1 MASMIGAMS
10 MASSTI
16 PPLSKLQHGFYDWLL
31 RQDIEPDFSVLLT
44 ALAGVIVMLVLAL
57 IIDALSRLVLG
68 KLIPMIVNNT
78 VDAARAESWKTALL
92 KHTLARHS
100 AHIAGALVVY
110 LMTAEVL
117 AAYPPVVVAV
127 RNLIEGYLVLV
138 IVIAI
143 NALLRAGVDVLRQE
157 GWSSRLPLQFISQSA
172 QTVVWLVGSIL
183 IISVV
188 FDQSVGVL
196 LTGLA
201 GMTALVMLIF
211 RDTLLGWVAGIQIVN
226 NDLVREGDWIEVP
239 DFNADGTVTD
249 IGLITV
255 LVRNWDKTVS
265 SIPSYSLISGGFR
278 NWRGMYDSGGRRI
291 KRTLPIDASGV
302 NYCTPEMLE
311 RFRKIEF
318 LRDYINHRVEKIE
331 TFNREHN
338 IDESEPINGRRLTN
352 IGVYRAYLQR
362 YLEHHTAIR
371 QDMTF
376 MVRQLPPG
384 PDGLKIE
391 IYAFCA
397 VQKWTEY
404 EAIQAD
410 IIDHAIAALPAF
422 GLKPFQYPGSGALS
436 TPAAGPPATNRQIR
450 DG

>member
-1 MASMIGAMS
+1 

-31 RQDIEPDFSVLLT
+31 RQDIEPEFSVLLT

-57 IIDALSRLVLG
+57 IIDALSRLVLR
-68 KLIPMIVNNT
+68 KLIPMIVNST

-110 LMTAEVL
+110 LMIAEVL
-117 AAYPPVVVAV
+117 AAYPPVVVVV
-127 RNLIEGYLVLV
+127 RNVIEGYLVLV
-138 IVIAI
+138 TVIAI

-157 GWSSRLPLQFISQSA
+157 GWSNRLPLQFISQSV

-183 IISVV
+183 MISVV

-201 GMTALVMLIF
+201 GATALLAVVF
-211 RDTLLGWVAGIQIVN
+211 RDTVLGWVAGIQIVN
-226 NDLVREGDWIEVP
+226 NDMVREGDWIEVP
-239 DFNADGTVTD
+239 EFNADGKVID

-255 LVRNWDKTVS
+255 LVRNWDKTFS
-265 SIPSYSLISGGFR
+265 SIPSYSLISDGFR

-291 KRTLPIDASGV
+291 KRAVPIDVSGV
-302 NYCTPEMLE
+302 SYCTPEMLA
-311 RFRKIEF
+311 RLRKIEL
-318 LRDYINHRVEKIE
+318 LRDYIDNKLAKIE
-331 TFNREHN
+331 AFNQEHN
-338 IDESEPINGRRLTN
+338 IDESEPANGRRLTN

-371 QDMTF
+371 KDMTL
-376 MVRQLPPG
+376 MVRQLEPG
-384 PDGLKIE
+384 PKGLLIE
-391 IYAFCA
+391 IYAFSA
-397 VQKWTEY
+397 IQSWVEY
-404 EAIQAD
+404 ETIQAD
-410 IIDHAIAALPAF
+410 IFDHAIAALPAF
-422 GLKPFQYPGSGALS
+422 GLKPFQYPGSGSLF
-436 TPAAGPPATNRQIR
+436 TPAAGPPDANRQIG

>member
-1 MASMIGAMS
+1 

-31 RQDIEPDFSVLLT
+31 RQDIEPEFSVLLT

-57 IIDALSRLVLG
+57 IIDALSRLVLR
-68 KLIPMIVNNT
+68 KLIPMIVNST

-110 LMTAEVL
+110 LMIAEVL
-117 AAYPPVVVAV
+117 AAYPPVVVVV

-138 IVIAI
+138 TVIAI

-157 GWSSRLPLQFISQSA
+157 GWSNRLPLQFISQSV

-183 IISVV
+183 MISVV

-201 GMTALVMLIF
+201 GATALLAVVF
-211 RDTLLGWVAGIQIVN
+211 RDTVLGWVAGIQIVN
-226 NDLVREGDWIEVP
+226 NDMVREGDWIEVP
-239 DFNADGTVTD
+239 EFNADGKVID

-255 LVRNWDKTVS
+255 LVRNWDKTFS
-265 SIPSYSLISGGFR
+265 SIPSYSLISDGFR

-291 KRTLPIDASGV
+291 KRAVPIDVSGV
-302 NYCTPEMLE
+302 SYCTPEMLA
-311 RFRKIEF
+311 RLRKIEL
-318 LRDYINHRVEKIE
+318 LRDYIDNKVAKIE
-331 TFNREHN
+331 AFNQEHN
-338 IDESEPINGRRLTN
+338 IDESEPANGRRLTN

-371 QDMTF
+371 KDMTL
-376 MVRQLPPG
+376 MVRQLEPG
-384 PDGLKIE
+384 PKGLLIE
-391 IYAFCA
+391 IYAFSA
-397 VQKWTEY
+397 IQSWVEY
-404 EAIQAD
+404 ETIQAD
-410 IIDHAIAALPAF
+410 IFDHAIAALPAF
-422 GLKPFQYPGSGALS
+422 GLKPFQYPGSGSLF
-436 TPAAGPPATNRQIR
+436 TPAAGPPDANRQIG

>member
-1 MASMIGAMS
+1 

-31 RQDIEPDFSVLLT
+31 RQDIEPEFSVLLT

-57 IIDALSRLVLG
+57 IIDALSRLVLR
-68 KLIPMIVNNT
+68 KLIPMIVNST

-110 LMTAEVL
+110 LMIAEVL
-117 AAYPPVVVAV
+117 AAYPPVVVVV
-127 RNLIEGYLVLV
+127 RNVIEGYLVLV
-138 IVIAI
+138 TVIAI

-157 GWSSRLPLQFISQSA
+157 GWSNRLPLQFISQSV

-183 IISVV
+183 MISVV

-201 GMTALVMLIF
+201 GATALLAVVF
-211 RDTLLGWVAGIQIVN
+211 RDTVLGWVAGIQIVN
-226 NDLVREGDWIEVP
+226 NDMVREGDWIEVP
-239 DFNADGTVTD
+239 EFNADGKVID

-255 LVRNWDKTVS
+255 LVRNWDKTFS
-265 SIPSYSLISGGFR
+265 SIPSYSLISDGFR

-291 KRTLPIDASGV
+291 KRAVPIDVSGV
-302 NYCTPEMLE
+302 SYCTPEMLA
-311 RFRKIEF
+311 RLRKIEL
-318 LRDYINHRVEKIE
+318 LRDYIDNKLAKIE
-331 TFNREHN
+331 AFNQEHN
-338 IDESEPINGRRLTN
+338 IDESEPANGRRLTN

-371 QDMTF
+371 KDMTL
-376 MVRQLPPG
+376 MVRQLEPG
-384 PDGLKIE
+384 PKGLLIE
-391 IYAFCA
+391 IYAFSA
-397 VQKWTEY
+397 IQSWVEY
-404 EAIQAD
+404 ETIQAD
-410 IIDHAIAALPAF
+410 IFDHAIAALPAF
-422 GLKPFQYPGSGALS
+422 GLKPFQYPGSGSLY
-436 TPAAGPPATNRQIR
+436 TPAAGPPDANRQIR

>member
-1 MASMIGAMS
+1 

-31 RQDIEPDFSVLLT
+31 RQDIEPEFSVLLT

-57 IIDALSRLVLG
+57 IIDALSRLVLR
-68 KLIPMIVNNT
+68 KLIPMIVNST

-110 LMTAEVL
+110 LMIAEVL
-117 AAYPPVVVAV
+117 AAYPPVVVVV

-138 IVIAI
+138 TVIAI

-157 GWSSRLPLQFISQSA
+157 GWSNRLPLQFISQSV

-183 IISVV
+183 MISVV

-201 GMTALVMLIF
+201 GATALLAVVF
-211 RDTLLGWVAGIQIVN
+211 RDTVLGWVAGIQIVN
-226 NDLVREGDWIEVP
+226 NDMVREGDWIEVP
-239 DFNADGTVTD
+239 EFNADGKVID

-255 LVRNWDKTVS
+255 LVRNWDKTFS
-265 SIPSYSLISGGFR
+265 SIPSYSLISDGFR

-291 KRTLPIDASGV
+291 KRAVPIDVSGV
-302 NYCTPEMLE
+302 SYCTPEMLA
-311 RFRKIEF
+311 RLRKIEL
-318 LRDYINHRVEKIE
+318 LRDYIDNKLAKIE
-331 TFNREHN
+331 AFNQEHN
-338 IDESEPINGRRLTN
+338 IDESEPANGRRLTN

-371 QDMTF
+371 KDMTL
-376 MVRQLPPG
+376 MVRQLEPG
-384 PDGLKIE
+384 PKGLLIE
-391 IYAFCA
+391 IYAFSA
-397 VQKWTEY
+397 IQSWVEY
-404 EAIQAD
+404 ETIQAD
-410 IIDHAIAALPAF
+410 IFDHAIAALPAF
-422 GLKPFQYPGSGALS
+422 GLKPFQYPGSGSLF
-436 TPAAGPPATNRQIR
+436 TPAAGPPDANRQIG

>member
-1 MASMIGAMS
+1 

-31 RQDIEPDFSVLLT
+31 RQDIEPEFSVLLT

-57 IIDALSRLVLG
+57 IIDSLSRLVLG
-68 KLIPMIVNNT
+68 KLIPMIVNST

-110 LMTAEVL
+110 LMIAEVL
-117 AAYPPVVVAV
+117 AAYPPVVVVV

-138 IVIAI
+138 TVIAI

-157 GWSSRLPLQFISQSA
+157 GWSNRLPLQFISQSV

-183 IISVV
+183 MISVV

-201 GMTALVMLIF
+201 GATALLAVVF
-211 RDTLLGWVAGIQIVN
+211 RDTVLGWVAGIQIVN
-226 NDLVREGDWIEVP
+226 NDMVREGDWIEVP
-239 DFNADGTVTD
+239 EFNADGKVID

-255 LVRNWDKTVS
+255 LVRNWDKTFS
-265 SIPSYSLISGGFR
+265 SIPSYSLISDGFR

-291 KRTLPIDASGV
+291 KRAVPIDVSGV
-302 NYCTPEMLE
+302 SYCTPEMLA
-311 RFRKIEF
+311 RLRKIEL
-318 LRDYINHRVEKIE
+318 LRDYIDNKLAKIE
-331 TFNREHN
+331 AFNQEHN
-338 IDESEPINGRRLTN
+338 IDESEPANGRRLTN

-371 QDMTF
+371 KDMTL
-376 MVRQLPPG
+376 MVRQLEPG
-384 PDGLKIE
+384 PKGLLIE
-391 IYAFCA
+391 IYAFSA
-397 VQKWTEY
+397 IQSWVEY
-404 EAIQAD
+404 ETIQAD
-410 IIDHAIAALPAF
+410 IFDHAIAALPAF
-422 GLKPFQYPGSGALS
+422 GLKPFQYPGRGSLF
-436 TPAAGPPATNRQIR
+436 TPAAGPPDANRQIG

>member
-1 MASMIGAMS
+1 

-31 RQDIEPDFSVLLT
+31 RQDIEPEFSVLLT

-57 IIDALSRLVLG
+57 IIDALSRLVLR
-68 KLIPMIVNNT
+68 KLIPMIVNST

-110 LMTAEVL
+110 LMIAEVL
-117 AAYPPVVVAV
+117 AAYPPVVVVV

-138 IVIAI
+138 TVIAI

-157 GWSSRLPLQFISQSA
+157 GWSNRLPLQFISQSG

-183 IISVV
+183 MISVV

-201 GMTALVMLIF
+201 GATALLAVVF
-211 RDTLLGWVAGIQIVN
+211 RDTVLGWVAGIQIVN
-226 NDLVREGDWIEVP
+226 NDMVREGDWIEVP
-239 DFNADGTVTD
+239 EFNADGKVID

-255 LVRNWDKTVS
+255 LVRNWDKTFS
-265 SIPSYSLISGGFR
+265 SIPSYSLISDGFR

-291 KRTLPIDASGV
+291 KRAVPIDVSGV
-302 NYCTPEMLE
+302 SYCTPEMLA
-311 RFRKIEF
+311 RLRKIEL
-318 LRDYINHRVEKIE
+318 LRDYIDNKLAKIE
-331 TFNREHN
+331 AFNQEHN
-338 IDESEPINGRRLTN
+338 IDESEPANGRRLTN

-371 QDMTF
+371 KDMTL
-376 MVRQLPPG
+376 MVRQLEPG
-384 PDGLKIE
+384 PKGLLIE
-391 IYAFCA
+391 IYAFSA
-397 VQKWTEY
+397 IQSWVEY
-404 EAIQAD
+404 ETIQAD
-410 IIDHAIAALPAF
+410 IFDHAIAALPAF
-422 GLKPFQYPGSGALS
+422 GLKPFQYPGSGSLF
-436 TPAAGPPATNRQIR
+436 TPAAGPPDANRQIG